1 MSTGTFFS
9 SGNLQAD
16 RRFEYALS
24 YALQGEMEAA
34 IELLGTITDMAPHW
48 PAVPFMLGTWLVEQG
63 LVSEAQGAFQQAL
76 SLDPIDRL
84 GAAVKLRMIT
94 GDTSGDPL
102 PAGYVKSLFDE
113 YAPRFDAHLQNDLD
127 YGVPS
132 LMYKAVKTYG
142 PFNSILDLGCGTGLS
157 AAPFCA
163 QATYIEGV
171 DLSPGMLAEARKKGI
186 YTSLAQGDLLVHLQ
200 AGSERFDLMLGGDVF
215 NYCGSL
221 APIFAAAKPRLK
233 DGGILAFCLQLWGG
247 DEEVMLGADHRF
259 SHNKN
264 AALNCLM
271 DAGFDIVS
279 CENHPLRKD
288 GGVNVAGLIIV
299 GKAGAC

>member
-113 YAPRFDAHLQNDLD
+113 YAPRFDAHLQNDYTAARKNLAEVLS
-127 YGVPS
+127 GAEILPPS
-132 LMYKAVKTYG
+132 LTERARALDQVFAQKVSAVKKETTT
-142 PFNSILDLGCGTGLS
+142 SD
-157 AAPFCA
+157 A
-163 QATYIEGV
+163 EG
-171 DLSPGMLAEARKKGI
+171 
-186 YTSLAQGDLLVHLQ
+186 
-200 AGSERFDLMLGGDVF
+200 
-215 NYCGSL
+215 
-221 APIFAAAKPRLK
+221 
-233 DGGILAFCLQLWGG
+233 
-247 DEEVMLGADHRF
+247 
-259 SHNKN
+259 
-264 AALNCLM
+264 
-271 DAGFDIVS
+271 
-279 CENHPLRKD
+279 
-288 GGVNVAGLIIV
+288 
-299 GKAGAC
+299 